1 MSLTSG
7 SESPPMFPRVIDRL
21 MELIPLARRET
32 IEGAG
37 HEPHHAT
44 PKRSVE
50 ITTHQIRQV
59 AD

>member
-1 MSLTSG
+1 
-7 SESPPMFPRVIDRL
+7 MFPRVIDRL

-44 PKRSVE
+44 PKRYVE

-59 AD
+59 AN